1 MAAAR
6 AAFGYHAAMR
16 IARFLP
22 LAALSATLPFI
33 TGLEACLGLCD
44 FETDPS
50 CEDPDRAQVVGS
62 VTVPEGGSAA
72 FGLPGAL
79 RPIEP
84 AFARTLA
91 DAVTSELAAL
101 PRTGV
106 APQKGARRPRHSSAN
121 LTASKKTHE
130 EQFRPG
136 EVIVR
141 AREPARERK
150 AELARALAFE
160 LEDTFGKDAVVVDVR
175 LCGTATRCLADLRTP
190 SGKPLDH
197 EATAEAVLALSR
209 SPLLVYA
216 EKNLILQAAAQPND
230 EFFTLQ
236 WHYAAMDL
244 PAAWDVTQGSDDVT
258 AVIID
263 TGILITHP
271 DLEDR
276 VATVGADLIDD
287 PEVARDGD
295 GRDDNGDDPGDQACG
310 SDCHSFHGSHVAGTM
325 GASTDNGAMVAGVSW
340 AGRLIPARALG
351 AGGGSLADIA
361 DAIEWAVGNDVDGVA
376 SNAFPADVIN
386 MSLGGYGESE
396 AMNDAV
402 ADAVAAGAI
411 VVVAAG
417 NDNTD
422 ASEFTPANAPDAIT
436 VAAHGN
442 TGPGRETPR
451 KASYS
456 NYGDK
461 VDVAAPGGEQGEDV
475 DGDGQGDGVLSTVED
490 FVVYYQGTSMA
501 APHIAGIAMLLKSLD
516 PSMSQEHAR
525 EILTSTARADVDCP
539 EGCGAGRVS
548 AARAVLAVGG
558 DLEGPYVIASP
569 SVVRVGRG
577 QLATPV
583 IFKNIGTAAADL
595 ELRVGGDNRA
605 DCQLDR
611 DAADLGPDDNVVATV
626 TIARNEAAD
635 DRGECTITAV
645 FGEQSAE
652 ARIVW
657 TPDEVQGLT
666 VVDVGAVRIDDDGAL
681 SVERIVTTS
690 AVQQYEYKLFNLNP
704 GAYLV
709 VGLVDV
715 NNDGDYDDDVDA
727 IGIFQP
733 SGGDDDAC
741 TQSSCGRLTVTAG
754 EHVTGADFTV
764 APGFDGGDDDTGG
777 TGEGDL
783 GDGCT
788 ASNQCGGG
796 LYCEASLPGGYCTTD
811 CAGDADCGDGGLCF
825 SLVDATGEEYTV
837 CLRSCAS
844 PSECRTGE
852 GYTCDTDGTCYPG

>member
-1 MAAAR
+1 
-6 AAFGYHAAMR
+6 MR
-16 IARFLP
+16 FVRFLP
-22 LAALSATLPFI
+22 VAALVATLPFI

-44 FETDPS
+44 FESDPN
-50 CEDPDRAQVVGS
+50 CEDSDRAQVLGR

-72 FGLPGAL
+72 HGLPGAL
-79 RPIEP
+79 LPIEP
-84 AFARTLA
+84 TFARTLA
-91 DAVTSELAAL
+91 DAVTSELALL
-101 PRTGV
+101 PGTGV
-106 APQKGARRPRHSSAN
+106 APRKGARRPHQSTAN
-121 LTASKKTHE
+121 LVDGDKTRVEH
-130 EQFRPG
+130 FRPG
-136 EVIVR
+136 EVVVR
-141 AREPARERK
+141 FREPARERK
-150 AELARALAFE
+150 AELSRALEIE
-160 LEDTFGKDAVVVDVR
+160 LEGAFGKGAVTVDVR
-175 LCGTATRCLADLRTP
+175 LCGTPTRCLADLRTP
-190 SGKPLDH
+190 AGKRLDH
-197 EATAEAVLALSR
+197 EVTAEAVLALAR
-209 SPLLVYA
+209 SPLVAYA

-244 PAAWDVTQGSDDVT
+244 PAAWDITQGSDDVT
-258 AVIID
+258 AVVID
-263 TGILITHP
+263 TGILVAHP
-271 DLEDR
+271 DLEAR
-276 VATVGADLIDD
+276 VPTLGADLIDD
-287 PEVARDGD
+287 PDVARDGD
-295 GRDDNGDDPGDQACG
+295 GRDDDGDDPGDQACG

-376 SNAFPADVIN
+376 QNPYPADVIN

-422 ASEFTPANAPDAIT
+422 ATEFTPANAPDAIT
-436 VAAHGN
+436 VASHGN
-442 TGPGRETPR
+442 TGPGRSTPR

-456 NYGDK
+456 NYGDRI
-461 VDVAAPGGEQGEDV
+461 DVAAPGGEQGEDV

-490 FVVYYQGTSMA
+490 FVVFYQGTSMA
-501 APHIAGIAMLLKSLD
+501 APHVAGIAMLLKALD
-516 PSMSQEHAR
+516 PDLSQEEAR
-525 EILTSTARADVDCP
+525 QLLTSTSSPDLDCP

-548 AARAVLAVGG
+548 AARAVHAVGG
-558 DLEGPYVIASP
+558 DLDGPFVIASP

-577 QLATPV
+577 QTETPV
-583 IFKNIGTAAADL
+583 IFKNIGAAAASV
-595 ELRVGGDNRA
+595 ELRIGGDDRTA
-605 DCQLDR
+605 CQLDR
-611 DAADLGPDDNVVATV
+611 DDDDLAPDEAAIATV

-635 DRGECTITAV
+635 DRGECTVTAV
-645 FGEQSAE
+645 FGDQSAE

-690 AVQQYEYKLFNLNP
+690 AVQQFEYKLFNLSP
-704 GAYLV
+704 GDYLV

-715 NNDGDYDDDVDA
+715 NSDGDYDDDVDA

-733 SGGDDDAC
+733 SGGSDDAC

-754 EHVTGADFTV
+754 DHVSGADFTV
-764 APGFDGGDDDTGG
+764 APGFEGGDDGTGG
-777 TGEGDL
+777 TGDGDL
-783 GDGCT
+783 GDGCA
-788 ASNQCGGG
+788 ASDQCGGG

-811 CAGDADCGDGGLCF
+811 CAGDADCPGSGLCF

-837 CLRSCAS
+837 CLESCAA
-844 PSECRTGE
+844 PSDCRTSE
-852 GYTCDTDGTCYPG
+852 GYTCDADSTCYPG

>member
-1 MAAAR
+1 
-6 AAFGYHAAMR
+6 MR
-16 IARFLP
+16 VARFLP
-22 LAALSATLPFI
+22 LAVLCATLPFI

-44 FETDPS
+44 FESDPS
-50 CEDPDRAQVVGS
+50 CEDPERAQVQGS

-72 FGLPGAL
+72 HDLPGAL

-84 AFARTLA
+84 GFARALA

-106 APQKGARRPRHSSAN
+106 APTKGARRPHQSSAN
-121 LTASKKTHE
+121 WVDGSKTRVEH
-130 EQFRPG
+130 FRPG

-141 AREPARERK
+141 ALEPVRERK
-150 AELARALAFE
+150 AELSRALAIE
-160 LEDTFGKDAVVVDVR
+160 LESSFGKDAIVVDVR
-175 LCGTATRCLADLRTP
+175 LCGTPTRCLADLRTP
-190 SGKPLDH
+190 AGKPLDP

-209 SPLLVYA
+209 SPLLAYA

-244 PAAWDVTQGSDDVT
+244 PAAWDITQGSDDVT

-263 TGILITHP
+263 TGILVTHP
-271 DLEDR
+271 DLEER
-276 VATVGADLIDD
+276 VTTLGADLIDD
-287 PEVARDGD
+287 PEVAKDGD
-295 GRDDNGDDPGDQACG
+295 GRDDDGDDVGDQACG

-325 GASTDNGAMVAGVSW
+325 GAVTDNGAMVAGVSW
-340 AGRLIPARALG
+340 AGRIIPARALG

-361 DAIEWAVGNDVDGVA
+361 DAIEWAVGNDVDGV
-376 SNAFPADVIN
+376 NGNPYPADVIN
-386 MSLGGYGESE
+386 MSLGGYGESQ

-436 VAAHGN
+436 VASHGN
-442 TGPGRETPR
+442 TGTGRATPR

-456 NYGDK
+456 NFGDR
-461 VDVAAPGGEQGEDV
+461 VDVAAPGGEQGEDI

-501 APHIAGIAMLLKSLD
+501 APHVAGVAMLLKSLD
-516 PSMSQEHAR
+516 PDMDQEQAR
-525 EILTSTARADVDCP
+525 QLLTSTASPDLDCP

-548 AARAVLAVGG
+548 AARAVHAVGG
-558 DLEGPYVIASP
+558 DLDGPFVIASP
-569 SVVRVGRG
+569 SVLRVGRG
-577 QLATPV
+577 QVATPV
-583 IFKNIGTAAADL
+583 IFKNIGAAGTDVD
-595 ELRVGGDNRA
+595 LRVGGDNRA
-605 DCQLDR
+605 DCALDR
-611 DAADLGPDDNVVATV
+611 SSATLGPDETVVASVDIT
-626 TIARNEAAD
+626 RNEAAD
-635 DRGECTITAV
+635 DRGECTVTAT
-645 FGEQSAE
+645 FGSQSAE

-690 AVQQYEYKLFNLNP
+690 AVQQFEYKLFNLSP
-704 GAYLV
+704 GDYLV

-715 NNDGDYDDDVDA
+715 NSDGDYDDDVDA
-727 IGIFQP
+727 IGIYQP
-733 SGGDDDAC
+733 RGGDDDAC
-741 TQSSCGRLTVTAG
+741 TQSSCGRLTVTVG
-754 EHVTGADFTV
+754 DHVTGADFTV
-764 APGFDGGDDDTGG
+764 APGFGGGDDDTGG
-777 TGEGDL
+777 TGDGDL
-783 GDGCT
+783 GDGCA

-811 CAGDADCGDGGLCF
+811 CAGDADCPNSGLCF

-837 CLRSCAS
+837 CLQSCAA
-844 PSECRTGE
+844 PSDCRTSE
-852 GYTCDTDGTCYPG
+852 GYTCDADSTCYPGG